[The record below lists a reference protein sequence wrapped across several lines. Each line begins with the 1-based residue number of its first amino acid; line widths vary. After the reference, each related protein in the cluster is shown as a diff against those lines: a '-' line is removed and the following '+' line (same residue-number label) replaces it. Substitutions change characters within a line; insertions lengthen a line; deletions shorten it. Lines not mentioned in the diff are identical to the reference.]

1 MRLIKALAFVLMLA
15 GPGVALGADP
25 VQFIVDHN
33 PDIKT
38 LRAFNSSVLN
48 RLKVTTRAQSRY
60 GYEVGWGDTTADTEK
75 ARWTYDFRIIAEMP
89 LFSKKEAME
98 MRLREFQLRRQ
109 IRREAASAVSRYR
122 GLKRYIKREEAIVE
136 GLAAE
141 CRWMEQRVQ
150 VGLEPQKAL
159 MNCVLDLRERVKNL
173 EVKREELQDALE
185 AVLSLV
191 EPGDRP
197 QLKKILEAH

>member
-1 MRLIKALAFVLMLA
+1 MRLINLILLLSWIF
-15 GPGVALGADP
+15 GPGLALGADP

-60 GYEVGWGDTTADTEK
+60 GYEVGWGDTTADAEK
-75 ARWTYDFRIIAEMP
+75 ARWAYDFRVIAEMP

-109 IRREAASAVSRYR
+109 IRREASSAVARYR
-122 GLKRYIKREEAIVE
+122 SLKRYIKREEAIVE

>member
-1 MRLIKALAFVLMLA
+1 MRLIKVLAFVLMLV
-15 GPGVALGADP
+15 PGVVLGADP
-25 VQFIVDHN
+25 VQFIVEHN

-38 LRAFNSSVLN
+38 LRAFNSSVLS
-48 RLKVTTRAQSRY
+48 RLKVTARGQSRY
-60 GYEVGWGDTTADTEK
+60 GYEVGWGDTTADSEK
-75 ARWTYDFRIIAEMP
+75 ARWAYDFRVIAEMP

-109 IRREAASAVSRYR
+109 IRREASSAVARYR
-122 GLKRYIKREEAIVE
+122 SLRRYIKREEAIVE

-150 VGLEPQKAL
+150 VGLEPQKSL
-159 MNCVLDLRERVKNL
+159 MDCVMDLRERVKNL

-191 EPGDRP
+191 EPEDRP
-197 QLKKILEAH
+197 KLRKILEGS